1 MITGT
6 QTQVFAL
13 KSILKQWEMKI
24 VKKLQVGALKTH
36 KQFKVAALG
45 HMKSLFNVDNSFDAL
60 NSRELYNSIVGALT
74 QAKVIEN
81 SFLKEAYTKKESLK
95 LQRLGQTIDDIHIV

>member
-1 MITGT
+1 MLTGN
-6 QTQVFAL
+6 QTQIFAL

-24 VKKLQVGALKTH
+24 VKKMQVAQLKTH
-36 KQFKVAALG
+36 KQFKAAALG
-45 HMKSLFNVDNSFDAL
+45 HMKSLFNIDDSFDKL

-74 QAKVIEN
+74 EAKVIEN